1 MLAPFP
7 LSSAVS
13 QAASNLSLRLA
24 WREPRVESCF
34 GEQGMSQAIEADRLM
49 NLGEFGRCSEG
60 RDGSLIGANT
70 SRRPRRTRRS
80 R

>member
-24 WREPRVESCF
+24 WREPRVERGF
-34 GEQGMSQAIEADRLM
+34 GEQGMSQTVEADRLM

-60 RDGSLIGANT
+60 
-70 SRRPRRTRRS
+70 
-80 R
+80 